1 MSGEELGNEGLDVID
16 GEDEVFG
23 GEGLV
28 GLDGLDT
35 LGDNELLA
43 LYRGG
48 RDTGRGRN
56 AATVLI
62 SRYLKLVSKRARAY
76 SGGAAEFDD
85 LAQEGFLAFLRAAE
99 TFEPKRGS
107 AFAAFADVCV
117 TNGIRSAVRRLSRGA
132 EGLGAVEDLQEER
145 GTEDAYTPENIWVE
159 KEAEAGLYEKI
170 SELLSKKEWDIFKL
184 YVGGAPCGEIA
195 EKLGIPKKSVE
206 NAVFRIRKKLKT
218 LFSYGDRA

>member
-1 MSGEELGNEGLDVID
+1 MSGEELGVEELDGD
-16 GEDEVFG
+16 GEVLG
-23 GEGLV
+23 GDGEA
-28 GLDGLDT
+28 LDGLDT

-48 RDTGRGRN
+48 RDTRRGRN
-56 AATVLI
+56 AATALI

-85 LAQEGFLAFLRAAE
+85 LAQEGLLAFLRAAE
-99 TFEPKRGS
+99 SFEPQRGT

-117 TNGIRSAVRRLSRGA
+117 TNGIRSAVRRLNCGA
-132 EGLGAVEDLQEER
+132 ESLEIGAVEGLQEER

-184 YVGGAPCGEIA
+184 YVGGAPYGEIA
-195 EKLGIPKKSVE
+195 AELGIPKKSVE
-206 NAVFRIRKKLKT
+206 NAVFRIRKKLKA
-218 LFSYGDRA
+218 LFSYGNEA